1 MDPPWQ
7 LASKAPTRGVALGY
21 SQLPNRD
28 IMNMKIPLVQ
38 SDGFLFIWVIN
49 SRYKFALDMMKN
61 WGYTLVVFCFFFVY
75 KKLKINQ
82 IVLLMILLG

>member
-61 WGYTLVVFCFFFVY
+61 WGYTLVVFCFFFAY
-75 KKLKINQ
+75 KKN
-82 IVLLMILLG
+82 